1 MIKSAKRDGNKEIA
15 DLINLIVFVSFSLKL
30 PIFFLTDRIA
40 VITWLWL
47 ICELL
52 LRLRRKWSFAPY
64 PSPAHGRWLSC
75 LSLLCVFFAF

>member
-15 DLINLIVFVSFSLKL
+15 DFINLIVFVSFSLKL

-40 VITWLWL
+40 VITRLWL

-52 LRLRRKWSFAPY
+52 LRRLP
-64 PSPAHGRWLSC
+64 C